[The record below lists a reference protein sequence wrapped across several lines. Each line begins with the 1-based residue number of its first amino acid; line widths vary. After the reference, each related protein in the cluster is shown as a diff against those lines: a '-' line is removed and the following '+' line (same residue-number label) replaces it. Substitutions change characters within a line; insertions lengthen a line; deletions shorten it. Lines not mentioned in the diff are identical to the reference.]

1 MDSAQAP
8 NALFEWGVGDA
19 WGYRRGAYARMAEI
33 VGAKIPI
40 AKEMYDKTYARE
52 GEATKGVR
60 QPVTPP
66 VSDAIR
72 EGRKGAPFVEPKF
85 P

>member
-1 MDSAQAP
+1 
-8 NALFEWGVGDA
+8 
-19 WGYRRGAYARMAEI
+19 MAEI

-66 VSDAIR
+66 MSDAIR

>member
-1 MDSAQAP
+1 M
-8 NALFEWGVGDA
+8 GDA

-40 AKEMYDKTYARE
+40 AKELYDETYARE

-66 VSDAIR
+66 MSDAIR

>member
-1 MDSAQAP
+1 
-8 NALFEWGVGDA
+8 
-19 WGYRRGAYARMAEI
+19 MAEI
-33 VGAKIPI
+33 VGAKIPT
-40 AKEMYDKTYARE
+40 AKKMYDETYARE
-52 GEATKGVR
+52 GEATKSVR

-66 VSDAIR
+66 MSDAIR

>member
-1 MDSAQAP
+1 
-8 NALFEWGVGDA
+8 
-19 WGYRRGAYARMAEI
+19 MAEI

-40 AKEMYDKTYARE
+40 AKEMYEKTYARE
-52 GEATKGVR
+52 GEDTRSVR

-66 VSDAIR
+66 MSEAIR
-72 EGRKGAPFVEPKF
+72 EGRKGLPFVEPKF